1 MTAITE
7 GASFSIS
14 SKLIESTTLFSG
26 DDSILVYVE
35 GFEDIPVW
43 KRILNGKL
51 KIKVIAYGEFEKA
64 NGKGTIISAINKGDI
79 VLGPS
84 LIVALDSDY
93 DHLLEK
99 NEDIFE
105 KETVL
110 QTYAYS
116 IENLIWHP
124 NNIDFACQTAS
135 CDTHHFTD
143 DGLKNS
149 IINWSKCIYPA
160 LIKFLH
166 DGADNE
172 QLLNGIIASMEVDL
186 NNFKVSYTGTP
197 TYINNA
203 EFIAKMS
210 EKGLEP
216 ETAFLFVRGHDYA
229 DKLQEIC
236 RALNNEAF
244 EKRKA
249 NIINS
254 PNGQK
259 KGKLVGEAK
268 NVQKEPGAILAGLPL
283 NCSFCIPKI
292 ESDIKNLI
300 QYRNLLN

>member
-93 DHLLEK
+93 DHLLDK
-99 NEDIFE
+99 NTDVFV

-124 NNIDFACQTAS
+124 NNIDVACQTAS
-135 CDTHHFTD
+135 CDSYNFTD
-143 DGLKNS
+143 DALKES
-149 IINWSKCIYPA
+149 IIHWSTCIYPA
-160 LIKFLH
+160 FIKYLRG
-166 DGADNE
+166 GANNE
-172 QLLNGIIASMEVDL
+172 QLLNGIISSMDVDL
-186 NNFKVSYTGTP
+186 KNFKVKFSGTQ
-197 TYINNA
+197 ISFHD
-203 EFIAKMS
+203 EDFIARMS
-210 EKGLEP
+210 EKGLKP

-236 RALNNEAF
+236 RALNNESF
-244 EKRKA
+244 EKRKE
-249 NIINS
+249 NIQGS
-254 PNGQK
+254 SNGMK
-259 KGKLVGEAK
+259 KGDLVFEAK
-268 NVQKEPGAILAGLPL
+268 NAQKEPGVILAGLPI
-283 NCSFCIPKI
+283 NCDICLPKI
-292 ESDIKNLI
+292 EKDINNLI
-300 QYRNLLN
+300 QYRS